1 MSPPSH
7 GRRAS
12 LDTLA
17 SFGSLLWAVSASQK
31 QHLVVLAISTV
42 AWSPRV
48 ARYTRFLRLPALGG
62 FGFVKTTLS
71 CFYLPTF
78 NYGS

>member
-17 SFGSLLWAVSASQK
+17 SFDSLLWAVSASQK
-31 QHLVVLAISTV
+31 QHLVVLA
-42 AWSPRV
+42 
-48 ARYTRFLRLPALGG
+48 RLHLTMQAKLY
-62 FGFVKTTLS
+62 L
-71 CFYLPTF
+71 FYF
-78 NYGS
+78 

>member
-31 QHLVVLAISTV
+31 QHSVVFAHLLLTMGAYV
-42 AWSPRV
+42 H
-48 ARYTRFLRLPALGG
+48 L
-62 FGFVKTTLS
+62 TTLILLDFDNLNINI
-71 CFYLPTF
+71 FYHK
-78 NYGS
+78 